1 MHRYEELEKLYYK
14 KIIIKYVILFVAVI
28 VLFVIGFFIYRSYY
42 NKNIQTNKE
51 TVKKAD
57 KEIKKS
63 PKRVKKTP
71 KTVKKKIKPPTL
83 KTPKVQKKSV
93 NHIEKLHFILPN
105 ISNVSSKQQNIS
117 QKPNELK
124 TKNKI
129 KEIEINHTANISKI
143 NIIEKTPDLKT
154 IIKRFYETKDFDLA
168 VLISKI
174 YFKKGNLKNAQIW
187 ALRAN
192 NINPSSYKSW
202 ILFADIL
209 LKEKKLK
216 KAQEILKVYVESYG
230 QNDII
235 EKKLRSINDK

>member
-71 KTVKKKIKPPTL
+71 KTVKKKIKPPTF

-105 ISNVSSKQQNIS
+105 ISNISSKQQNIS

-129 KEIEINHTANISKI
+129 KEIEINRTANIAKI
-143 NIIEKTPDLKT
+143 NIIEKIPDLKT